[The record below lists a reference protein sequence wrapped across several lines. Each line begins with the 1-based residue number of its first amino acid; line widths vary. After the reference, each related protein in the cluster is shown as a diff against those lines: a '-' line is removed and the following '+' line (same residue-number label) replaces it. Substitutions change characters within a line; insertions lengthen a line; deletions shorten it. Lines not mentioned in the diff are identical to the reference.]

1 MSNLVRNPFISMLIF
16 IPVGLLAEL
25 LHLPALAVFLLSAL
39 AIVPLAK
46 WIGTS
51 TEELATYVGPGIGG
65 LLNAT
70 FGNATELI
78 IAIFALKA
86 GLVDVVKASIT
97 GSILGNLL
105 FVLGFALLVGGL
117 RREKQSFNRTASGIG
132 ATQMTLAVIGLFI
145 PAALY
150 FTLTSPEPRQRGF
163 VVEEFSLLVSGL
175 LIAAY
180 VFGLVFSLRTHR
192 HLYNAPADV
201 EDEIVLEHG
210 ARWSKQHSLGV
221 LLVATIGVAVMSELL
236 VSSLEVAT
244 KTLGWSDIF
253 VGIVLIPIIGN
264 AAEHLTAVTV
274 AMKNKMD
281 LALGIAIGSSTQ
293 VALFI
298 APLLVFVS
306 LLFQTQMNLLLTPF
320 ELVMVGLAVLIVN
333 LITLDGESN
342 WYEGALLLIVYA
354 IIGVAFYLYR

>member
-1 MSNLVRNPFISMLIF
+1 MGKLARDPFIVLLVF
-16 IPVGLLAEL
+16 IPAGLLAEL
-25 LHLPALAVFLLSAL
+25 LHWSPLAIFVLSAA

-51 TEELATYVGPGIGG
+51 TEELATYVGPGLGG

-78 IAIFALKA
+78 IAIFALRA

-105 FVLGFALLVGGL
+105 FVLGFALFFGGL
-117 RREKQSFNRTASGIG
+117 RREKQTFNRTAISAGT
-132 ATQMTLAVIGLFI
+132 TQMTLAVIGLFI
-145 PAALY
+145 PATLY
-150 FTLTSPEPRQRGF
+150 FTLTTPVPQNRSF
-163 VVEEFSLLVSGL
+163 IVEEFSLLVSAL

-180 VFGLVFSLRTHR
+180 VAGLIFSLRTHK
-192 HLYNAPADV
+192 HLYMSDEGDEAPG
-201 EDEIVLEHG
+201 EHST
-210 ARWSKQHSLGV
+210 RWSKQQSIVV

-244 KTLGWSDIF
+244 HTLGWSDIF
-253 VGIVLIPIIGN
+253 VGIVVIPIIGN
-264 AAEHLTAVTV
+264 AAEHVTAVTV
-274 AMKNKMD
+274 AIKNKMD
-281 LALGIAIGSSTQ
+281 LALGIAVGSSTQ
-293 VALFI
+293 VALLI
-298 APLLVFVS
+298 APLLVFIS

-320 ELVMVGLAVLIVN
+320 ELVAVGLGVLIVN

-342 WYEGALLLIVYA
+342 WYEGALLLTVYG
-354 IIGVAFYLYR
+354 ILGVAFFLYK

>member
-1 MSNLVRNPFISMLIF
+1 MGKLARDPFILLLVF
-16 IPVGLLAEL
+16 IPAGLLAEL
-25 LHLPALAVFLLSAL
+25 LHWSPLVVFILSAV
-39 AIVPLAK
+39 AIVPLAR
-46 WIGTS
+46 WIGTA

-78 IAIFALKA
+78 IAIFALRA

-105 FVLGFALLVGGL
+105 FVLGFALFFGGL
-117 RREKQSFNRTASGIG
+117 RREKQSFNATASGIG

-150 FTLTSPEPRQRGF
+150 YTLTTPQPATRSF
-163 VVEEFSLLVSGL
+163 ILEEFSLLVSGL

-180 VFGLVFSLRTHR
+180 ASGLIFSLRTHK
-192 HLYNAPADV
+192 HLYMSSM
-201 EDEIVLEHG
+201 EDEGEIELST
-210 ARWSKQHSLGV
+210 RWSKQRSIGV

-244 KTLGWSDIF
+244 KKLGWSDIF
-253 VGIVLIPIIGN
+253 VGIVVIPIIGN
-264 AAEHLTAVTV
+264 AAEHVTAVTV
-274 AMKNKMD
+274 AIKNKMD
-281 LALGIAIGSSTQ
+281 LAIGIAVGSSTQ
-293 VALFI
+293 VALLL
-298 APLLVFVS
+298 APLLVFIS
-306 LLFQTQMNLLLTPF
+306 LLFNPHMNLLLTPF
-320 ELVMVGLAVLIVN
+320 ELVAVGLAVLIAN

-342 WYEGALLLIVYA
+342 WYEGALLLTVYG
-354 IIGVAFYLYR
+354 ILGVAFYLYR